1 MKEEASNVTPVLHEP
16 YSVIRAIY
24 SALHDGDLESPEL
37 LETIAALAAGGMWE
51 QLWNLANSLSRE
63 VSVLFDREG
72 RIWVDIGTAGQVRLN
87 PPVGSSIPFSL
98 WIHTHPWDAY
108 WSATDLST
116 LAAYSQ
122 ILDEAL
128 VLGHDHM
135 KRARKAEGDCERL
148 GPEQPLSVWTS
159 EPVRAYSEEVETDA
173 R

>member
-16 YSVIRAIY
+16 YSVVRAIY
-24 SALHDGDLESPEL
+24 SALHEGDRSRRSSWRPSRRWLLGGCGATLESRK
-37 LETIAALAAGGMWE
+37 LAVQRGKRSLRQRRKNMGGYRDGWPSQAE
-51 QLWNLANSLSRE
+51 
-63 VSVLFDREG
+63 
-72 RIWVDIGTAGQVRLN
+72 

>member
-16 YSVIRAIY
+16 YSVVRAIH
-24 SALHDGDLESPEL
+24 SALHEGDLESPEL
-37 LETIAALAAGGMWE
+37 VETIAALAAGGMWE

-148 GPEQPLSVWTS
+148 GPEQPLSDWTS
-159 EPVRAYSEEVETDA
+159 EPVRAYSEEVEIDA